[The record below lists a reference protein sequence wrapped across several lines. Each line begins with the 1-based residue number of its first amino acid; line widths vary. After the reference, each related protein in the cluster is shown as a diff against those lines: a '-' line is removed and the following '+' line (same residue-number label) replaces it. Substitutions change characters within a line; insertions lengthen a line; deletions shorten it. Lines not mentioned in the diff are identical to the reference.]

1 MGCRPLR
8 IAINEAARSQDCHL
22 RRQKQLVAEDESK
35 YYGWIRA
42 RIQMAYIYAGDVMC
56 TVIRLEAQGNNS
68 ISAVTM
74 NATYI

>member
-1 MGCRPLR
+1 MKQEAR
-8 IAINEAARSQDCHL
+8 IVISVVRNFLLLHDP
-22 RRQKQLVAEDESK
+22 KVVAEDESK

-42 RIQMAYIYAGDVMC
+42 RIQMACISAGNVMC

-74 NATYI
+74 NATYV